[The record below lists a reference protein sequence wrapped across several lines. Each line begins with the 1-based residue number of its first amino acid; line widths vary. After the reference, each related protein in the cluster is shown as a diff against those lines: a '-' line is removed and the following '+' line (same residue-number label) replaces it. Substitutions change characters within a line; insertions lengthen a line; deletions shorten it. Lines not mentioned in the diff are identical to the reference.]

1 MTSNTARLFGSHY
14 FNILPGNLMPA
25 SSSSSASASAT
36 TTSEI
41 SAASSTNSAAITPT
55 SDANTSVAPS
65 QTGSAGVDSTTKT
78 AVGVGVGVG
87 VPLIAV
93 LAAIAY
99 FLYRSHK
106 RKNARS
112 AQTTGYGDHSQISS
126 PPAYPIHGETDASKY
141 KPAVQQG
148 YQPRE
153 MSGNNY
159 HEPADARPVELS

>member
-1 MTSNTARLFGSHY
+1 MTSNTTRLFGSHY
-14 FNILPGNLMPA
+14 FNILPENLMPA

-41 SAASSTNSAAITPT
+41 SAASSTNSATVASAT
-55 SDANTSVAPS
+55 DAKTSVAPS
-65 QTGSAGVDSTTKT
+65 QIGSAGIDSTTKT

-99 FLYRSHK
+99 FLYKSHK

-112 AQTTGYGDHSQISS
+112 ARTTGYGDHSQISS
-126 PPAYPIHGETDASKY
+126 PPAYPIHGETNASKY
-141 KPAVQQG
+141 NPTVQQR
-148 YQPRE
+148 YPPSE